1 MTLRVLVAEPDKARR
16 RRLATDLGRHGY
28 SVIAVE
34 TAGEVIAHQNEIDV
48 ALFELKLPDADG
60 VKLCEILRGRPEVAV
75 IVYTADESEIEHVLA
90 LHAGADHCLSTAVGV
105 REIIACIEA
114 VRRRTVDV
122 ARPGL
127 SEPKTDRMVSTV
139 NGKSL
144 EIDASS
150 RRATLCANELGLTR
164 KEFDLLAFL
173 VGESGNNVRREVIME
188 KVWLDESGVST
199 RTLDTHVY
207 SLRRK
212 ISCHEAISCVRQVG
226 YRFQP
231 T

>member
-1 MTLRVLVAEPDKARR
+1 MTLRVLVAEPDNVRR
-16 RRLATDLGRHGY
+16 CRLATDLVRHGY

-48 ALFELKLPDADG
+48 ALFELNLPDADG
-60 VKLCEILRGRPEVAV
+60 VKLCEILRSRPEVAV
-75 IVYTADESEIEHVLA
+75 IVYTADESETDHVLA

-114 VRRRTVDV
+114 VRRRTVNV
-122 ARPGL
+122 PRPGM
-127 SEPKTDRMVSTV
+127 PKADRMVSTV

-150 RRATLCANELGLTR
+150 RRATLCADELGLTR
-164 KEFDLLAFL
+164 KEFDLLSFL